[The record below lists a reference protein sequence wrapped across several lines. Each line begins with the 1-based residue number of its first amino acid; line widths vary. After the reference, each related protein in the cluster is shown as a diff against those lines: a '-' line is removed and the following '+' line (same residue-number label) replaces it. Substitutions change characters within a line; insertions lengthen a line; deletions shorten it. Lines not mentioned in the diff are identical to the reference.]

1 MVLRQL
7 AVLIAGL
14 LVLTGCSVFRSPPS
28 TETHI
33 VTFEVETVDASTVDI
48 KADYSMVPLAD
59 KKSTQYGSSWDVE
72 LTFHY
77 PDVYRLVLFGEPRQ
91 RTYRYLRPTVDDP
104 EVRCR
109 IKIDG
114 VLVAEYTGKSALCVH
129 TMTEGRQK
137 RLTTA

>member
-1 MVLRQL
+1 MGMRQL
-7 AVLIAGL
+7 AVLVAGL
-14 LVLTGCSVFRSPPS
+14 LLVTGCSVLRSAPS

-33 VTFEVETVDASTVDI
+33 VSFELETVDASTVDI

-59 KKSTQYGSSWDVE
+59 KKSTRYGSSWDEE

-91 RTYRYLRPTVDDP
+91 RTYRYLRPSSEAP

-114 VLVAEYTGKSALCVH
+114 VLVAEATGISALCVH